1 MYEVNALATRSST
14 LLEQIAN
21 QYNIP
26 GRYKDYRDLLD
37 QSLDAVFILN
47 RDHAPII
54 MDAAAANKQIAS
66 IDGNSLVRLHHAI
79 GSLFRIADEMYR
91 IQAPDDGP
99 ITIYEAEQQQINEEM
114 FRAIGLEN
122 KAYRTAYSLLLH
134 LWSHDLNLFGAS
146 GDR

>member
-47 RDHAPII
+47 RDH
-54 MDAAAANKQIAS
+54 DR
-66 IDGNSLVRLHHAI
+66 SLWMRLPPTN
-79 GSLFRIADEMYR
+79 R
-91 IQAPDDGP
+91 
-99 ITIYEAEQQQINEEM
+99 
-114 FRAIGLEN
+114 
-122 KAYRTAYSLLLH
+122 
-134 LWSHDLNLFGAS
+134 SHP
-146 GDR
+146 

>member
-26 GRYKDYRDLLD
+26 GRYKDYRDLLN

-54 MDAAAANKQIAS
+54 MDAAAANKQISS
-66 IDGNSLVRLHHAI
+66 IRWKWPCSPSSCHRVPVSYCR
-79 GSLFRIADEMYR
+79 
-91 IQAPDDGP
+91 
-99 ITIYEAEQQQINEEM
+99 
-114 FRAIGLEN
+114 
-122 KAYRTAYSLLLH
+122 
-134 LWSHDLNLFGAS
+134 
-146 GDR
+146 